1 MPVPDFSAHKNRLR
15 MTPCTAAVL
24 SLSLS
29 TPHSILLTLSSTLES
44 FLSLRRSP
52 LSLSIRPP
60 SACDF
65 SLSTHATKKRRELLF
80 YFSFFF

>member
-1 MPVPDFSAHKNRLR
+1 MPVPDFLHIKSRLR

-44 FLSLRRSP
+44 LLSLRRSP

-65 SLSTHATKKRRELLF
+65 SPPHKKIKTRSLLF